1 MESRRRTLTRMLML
15 PFTAA
20 VAVLGART
28 AAMAAAPGTP
38 GDPAPAATP
47 GSHDR
52 LRFAADRAE
61 LEDLHARYLFALD
74 WQDADAYAATF
85 TEDGVLD
92 WASGVVTGRE
102 AIRALVH
109 DMKAAVDQQAA
120 TDAPLRP
127 ARRRHFVT
135 NTVLSVHGDHARSV
149 AYWFEYY
156 NANPDRHAESPN
168 YGHYED
174 ELRRVNGRWLFTR
187 RKIYN
192 EVMASRAAPA
202 ENPVRSL

>member
-1 MESRRRTLTRMLML
+1 MEARRTTLTRLLTL

-20 VAVLGART
+20 AALGAT
-28 AAMAAAPGTP
+28 AAAAAATTR
-38 GDPAPAATP
+38 PAAEAR
-47 GSHDR
+47 DR
-52 LRFAADRAE
+52 MRFAADRAE
-61 LEDLHARYLFALD
+61 VEDLHARYLFALD

-92 WASGVVTGRE
+92 WASGVVTGRA

-109 DMKAAVDQQAA
+109 DMKAAVDKQAA
-120 TDAPLRP
+120 AAAPLRP

-135 NTVLSVHGDHARSV
+135 NTVLSVQGDHARSV

-156 NANPDRHAESPN
+156 DDNPDRHATSPN

-174 ELRRVNGRWLFTR
+174 ELRRVDGRWLFSR

-192 EVMASRAAPA
+192 EVMASRAAGA
-202 ENPVRSL
+202 VNPVRNL

>member
-1 MESRRRTLTRMLML
+1 MEARRRTLARLLML

-20 VAVLGART
+20 ATAFGATAV
-28 AAMAAAPGTP
+28 AAAANPG
-38 GDPAPAATP
+38 PAPGA
-47 GSHDR
+47 GGRDR
-52 LRFAADRAE
+52 YAADRAE
-61 LEDLHARYLFALD
+61 VEDLHARYLFALD

-85 TEDGVLD
+85 AEDGVLD
-92 WASGVVTGRE
+92 WAQGVVRGRE

-109 DMKAAVDQQAA
+109 DMKAAVDKQAA
-120 TDAPLRP
+120 AEAPLRP

-135 NTVLSVHGDHARSV
+135 NTVLSVQGDQAKSV

-156 NANPDRHAESPN
+156 NDNPDRHATSPG

-174 ELRRVNGRWLFTR
+174 ELRRVDGRWLFTR

-192 EVMASRAAPA
+192 EVIADHAAGA
-202 ENPVRSL
+202 QNPVRRFKL